1 MELSSAAEFVRLR
14 SSQDPHEY
22 GAADLGT
29 ASLAVWIDVLDRYP
43 DYRRWVARNKT
54 VPLEILIVLA
64 EDADPRV
71 RAAVASKQTLT
82 ADLFTLLAADSDDS
96 VRLRIVHNAA
106 VPREVLERLRHDPY
120 DLVSARA
127 RVRLG
132 GIAARHG
139 PRRPIQS

>member
-1 MELSSAAEFVRLR
+1 MELSSAEEFVRLR

-29 ASLAVWIDVLDRYP
+29 ATVDVWQDVVDRYP

-54 VPLEILIVLA
+54 VPLAILTLLA
-64 EDADPRV
+64 DDPDPRV
-71 RAAVASKQTLT
+71 RAAVASKQSLT
-82 ADLFTLLAADSDDS
+82 EELFARLATDPEDA
-96 VRLRIVHNAA
+96 VRLRVVHNAA
-106 VPREVLERLRHDPY
+106 VPRALLEQLRRDPF

-132 GIAARHG
+132 GIAARHDG
-139 PRRPIQS
+139 SPLRIR